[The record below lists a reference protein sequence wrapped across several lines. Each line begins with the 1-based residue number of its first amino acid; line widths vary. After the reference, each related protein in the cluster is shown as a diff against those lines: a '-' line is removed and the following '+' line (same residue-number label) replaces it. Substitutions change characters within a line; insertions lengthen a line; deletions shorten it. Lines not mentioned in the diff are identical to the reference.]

1 MQVDCQIFTE
11 VDTLVVEYP
20 YCSMYFDR
28 KAIEDK
34 AYQIFGDD
42 YEHAVMF
49 DRLDERK
56 YLDFSFLDNDQ
67 KYDVIHDLIYYYNV
81 KPQEMA
87 VISHNQIKDLQMK
100 TSENITNLTK
110 ALFAF
115 HGKVSSVKK
124 SANNPHFKK
133 NYADLTAIS

>member
-1 MQVDCQIFTE
+1 LPNIHGGRHLSSRVPILLY
-11 VDTLVVEYP
+11 V
-20 YCSMYFDR
+20 FDR

-34 AYQIFGDD
+34 AYAIFGDD

-87 VISHNQIKDLQMK
+87 VISNNQIKTYK
-100 TSENITNLTK
+100 
-110 ALFAF
+110 
-115 HGKVSSVKK
+115 
-124 SANNPHFKK
+124 
-133 NYADLTAIS
+133 